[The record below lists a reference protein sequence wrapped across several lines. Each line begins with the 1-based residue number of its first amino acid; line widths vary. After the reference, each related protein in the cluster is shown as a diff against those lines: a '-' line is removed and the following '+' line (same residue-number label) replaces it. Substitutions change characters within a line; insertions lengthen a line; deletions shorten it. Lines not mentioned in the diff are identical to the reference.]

1 MLMRFGMEEKMPI
14 ILRLDRV
21 MADRK
26 ISLNELAERV
36 GISNVNLSNIK
47 TGKIRAIRF
56 STLEAICEVLE
67 CQPGDLLE
75 YEKPEGKKE

>member
-1 MLMRFGMEEKMPI
+1 MPI

-75 YEKPEGKKE
+75 YEQPEGKEE

>member
-1 MLMRFGMEEKMPI
+1 MPI
-14 ILRLDRV
+14 ILRLDCV

>member
-1 MLMRFGMEEKMPI
+1 MSI

-36 GISNVNLSNIK
+36 GITNVNLSNLK
-47 TGKIRAIRF
+47 TGKVRAIRF
-56 STLEAICEVLE
+56 STLNAICRELH
-67 CQPGDLLE
+67 CQPGDILE
-75 YEKPEGKKE
+75 YVQDEEDENEET